1 MNLRFEIAVSVM
13 TRRIHAGARKAD
25 LAPVLARAARPALA
39 LALAWASLGFAACQ
53 QDMANQPRHKPLDA
67 SVFFADGRA
76 SRPPAPGTVARG
88 QLRDDDHLYTGKVG
102 GRLVDTFPYPVT
114 RAVMDRGRDRYT
126 IYCTP
131 CHGALGT
138 GEGMIVQ
145 RGYKQPP
152 SFHIDRLRE
161 APVGHFFDVMTVGLG
176 AMQDYSA
183 QVSVEDRWA
192 IVAYVRG
199 LQLSQHAALADLPA
213 REAYI
218 LQRQREQ
225 KTGQALSRPP
235 EPAPG
240 EKRQP

>member
-1 MNLRFEIAVSVM
+1 MHNLTP
-13 TRRIHAGARKAD
+13 TRTQS
-25 LAPVLARAARPALA
+25 ALA
-39 LALAWASLGFAACQ
+39 LLGLAASLAACQ

-67 SVFFADGRA
+67 SVFFKDGRA
-76 SRPPAPGTVARG
+76 SRPPVPGTVARG
-88 QLRDDDHLYTGKVG
+88 QLRDDDHLYTGKLSG
-102 GRLVDTFPYPVT
+102 QLVDTFPFPVT
-114 RAVMDRGRDRYT
+114 RAVLDRGRDRYT

-152 SFHIDRLRE
+152 SFHIDRLRQ
-161 APVGHFFDVMTVGLG
+161 APAGHFFDVMTVGLG

-192 IVAYVRG
+192 IVAYVRA
-199 LQLSQHAALADLPA
+199 LQLSQHAALADLPS

-218 LQRQREQ
+218 LQKQREENV
-225 KTGQALSRPP
+225 GQTSRSVPLTKQ
-235 EPAPG
+235 EH
-240 EKRQP
+240 K